1 MVRPD
6 LPHRGPVAGFQDM
19 DPLQDNSG
27 EEAPDSAESAAP
39 AARTTPEAIRRPTGI
54 AVCQNHR
61 RDPRT
66 LVVII
71 SMML

>member
-1 MVRPD
+1 
-6 LPHRGPVAGFQDM
+6 VAPSRDSKIWTRCRTI
-19 DPLQDNSG
+19 SG
-27 EEAPDSAESAAP
+27 EEAPDPAESAAP
-39 AARTTPEAIRRPTGI
+39 AARTTPETIRRPTGI

-66 LVVII
+66 LLVVI